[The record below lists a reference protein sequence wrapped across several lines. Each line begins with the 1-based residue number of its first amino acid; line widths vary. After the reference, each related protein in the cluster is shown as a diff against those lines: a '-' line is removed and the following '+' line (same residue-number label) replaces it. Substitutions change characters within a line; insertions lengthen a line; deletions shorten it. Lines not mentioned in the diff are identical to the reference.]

1 MTNAYDD
8 EFLLLCEFLAERL
21 SLTVHHVQIN
31 VACVGLRMVRR
42 ILSDV
47 NIHSSSD
54 GIECD
59 TSVTLELYMTED
71 WLKYRLEAAWKMIMR
86 ISRQIIEKGEVN
98 RER

>member
-1 MTNAYDD
+1 MTNVYDE
-8 EFLLLCEFLAERL
+8 EFLLLCDFLAERL
-21 SLTVHHVQIN
+21 ELTVHHVQIN

-54 GIECD
+54 GIQCD

-71 WLKYRLEAAWKMIMR
+71 WLKYRLEAAWKMIMK
-86 ISRQIIEKGEVN
+86 ISKGIQ
-98 RER
+98 ER

>member
-1 MTNAYDD
+1 MTNAYDE
-8 EFLLLCEFLAERL
+8 EFYLLCDFLAERL

-54 GIECD
+54 GIEWD
-59 TSVTLELYMTED
+59 SVTDLRYDED
-71 WLKYRLEAAWKMIMR
+71 WLQYRIDAAWKMIMK
-86 ISRQIIEKGEVN
+86 ISKGIQ
-98 RER
+98 ER

>member
-1 MTNAYDD
+1 MTNAYDE

-21 SLTVHHVQIN
+21 ELTVHHVQIN

-54 GIECD
+54 GIEWD
-59 TSVTLELYMTED
+59 SVTDSRYDED
-71 WLKYRLEAAWKMIMR
+71 WLQYRIEAAWKMIMK
-86 ISRQIIEKGEVN
+86 ISKGIQ
-98 RER
+98 ER